1 MIKSLYIKNFIL
13 IDELKLDFEAGFNAI
28 CGETGAGKSIIIKA
42 IDTVLGAKISKDT
55 IKNGPSAGADGAGG
69 QNTALL
75 EAVFDDCGK
84 EVVVSREMTPSAN
97 KFRVDGA
104 LVNIEYIKEL
114 SEKLIDIHSQHQT
127 YTYLQKKFHI
137 QLLDEFISA
146 NSPQFK
152 GDLAQF
158 EADFLESRQTLTRI
172 EKIEQNN
179 SENATRAEFLKFQIN
194 EIQSAEILAG
204 EEEQLRAEL
213 EVLSNVVE
221 LKESSYAAF
230 WALSGDE
237 TSVSAALSK
246 IQAVISRAASADK
259 KLSQIEE
266 SFIEGAENL
275 KYCADELRRYNENLS
290 DDPKRLD
297 EINER
302 LSLIEKLKRKYG
314 VLDEALEKFSAELRG
329 IEVDTNELND
339 LKIRLDELQGI
350 LNETSAIISEE
361 RRVCAK
367 ELSGK
372 ILGELRKLELEHSDF
387 EIRVMPLAANAL
399 STPAVAMNKQ
409 GADDVEFL
417 ITTNVSQPLAPL
429 TKVASGGE
437 LSRVMLAIKSVFARK
452 ECGAAPLGDASKAII
467 FDEIDTGISGRTSQ
481 AVATAIA
488 DLSSA
493 IQIFAITHQP
503 IIASKAKNLYWVEK
517 TQSGQ
522 ETKVRAAKLTE
533 AQIPRALAQLA
544 SGEITET
551 SLTFVKDLLNL

>member
-28 CGETGAGKSIIIKA
+28 CGETGAGKSILIKA
-42 IDTVLGAKISKDT
+42 IDTVLGAKITKDA
-55 IKNGPSAGADGAGG
+55 IKSGES
-69 QNTALL
+69 TALV
-75 EAVFDDCGK
+75 EAIFDDYGN
-84 EVVVSREMTPSAN
+84 EVVVSREMTASTN

-146 NSPQFK
+146 NSRECADGARSRSQFK
-152 GDLAQF
+152 DDLAQF
-158 EADFLESRQTLTRI
+158 ETDFLESRQINAKI

-194 EIQSAEILAG
+194 EIQSAEILEG
-204 EEEQLRAEL
+204 EEDTLRAEL
-213 EVLSNVVE
+213 EILSNVTE
-221 LKESSYAAF
+221 LKENSYAAF
-230 WALSGDE
+230 WALSGDD
-237 TSVSAALSK
+237 SSISGALSK
-246 IQAVISRAASADK
+246 IQTVISRAVTSDK
-259 KLSQIEE
+259 KLVQIEE
-266 SFIEGAENL
+266 SFIEGVENL
-275 KYCADELRRYNENLS
+275 KFCADELRRYNENLN
-290 DDPKRLD
+290 DDPQRLD

-314 VLDEALEKFSAELRG
+314 NIDEALEKFSTELKE
-329 IEVDTNELND
+329 IEVDTNELNE
-339 LKIRLDELQGI
+339 LRIRQDELSGI
-350 LNETSAIISEE
+350 LKETSAIISEN
-361 RRVCAK
+361 RQSYAQ

-372 ILGELRKLELEHSDF
+372 ILGELKKLELEHSNF
-387 EIRVMPLAANAL
+387 EIRV
-399 STPAVAMNKQ
+399 TPTQMNKK
-409 GADDVEFL
+409 GTDDVEFL

-437 LSRVMLAIKSVFARK
+437 LSRVMLAIKTVFANQ
-452 ECGAAPLGDASKAII
+452 DSSKAII

-488 DLSSA
+488 DLSTT

-517 TQSGQ
+517 TQGGQ
-522 ETKVRAAKLTE
+522 ETKVRAEKLTE
-533 AQIPRALAQLA
+533 QQIPRALAQLA

-551 SLTFVKDLLNL
+551 SLTVVKDLLNL